1 MSSKTGTAR
10 TADQLRT
17 QMRGY
22 LIGAVVA
29 VLATLAAWA
38 LTGNAAAST
47 GSLPM
52 AVVLLALAAQTRKQ
66 IQGTRP
72 VA

>member
-1 MSSKTGTAR
+1 MNSKTGTPR
-10 TADQLRT
+10 TAAQQRT

-22 LIGAVVA
+22 VIGAVVA
-29 VLATLAAWA
+29 VLVTLAAWT

-66 IQGTRP
+66 IQATRP